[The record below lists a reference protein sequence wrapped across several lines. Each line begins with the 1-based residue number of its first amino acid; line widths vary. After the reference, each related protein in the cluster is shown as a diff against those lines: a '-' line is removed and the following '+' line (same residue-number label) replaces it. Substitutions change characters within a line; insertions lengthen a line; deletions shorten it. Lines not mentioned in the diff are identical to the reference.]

1 MEQEAIKTQTLLDE
15 TYAEV
20 TYFPD
25 MEMARVK
32 WKGNVNVDQYRNAFE
47 IVYKHA
53 LDGNLVKRFYSDTRE
68 QGVVGPE
75 NRKWFE
81 KEMLPKAIEAGMERA
96 GTISDANIFKRYY
109 LNMILKSIN
118 KFNLPFKL
126 CGSEEEV
133 VDFLMQE

>member
-1 MEQEAIKTQTLLDE
+1 MEKEAIKTQTLLNE
-15 TYAEV
+15 EYAEV
-20 TYFPD
+20 TYFPEQ
-25 MEMARVK
+25 EMARVK
-32 WKGNVNVDQYRNAFE
+32 WKGNVNVDQYRNAFMT
-47 IVYKHA
+47 VYNHA
-53 LDGNLVKRFYSDTRE
+53 IEGNLVRRFYSDTRE

-133 VDFLMQE
+133 TEFLMRE

>member
-1 MEQEAIKTQTLLDE
+1 MEKEAIKTQTLLDKD
-15 TYAEV
+15 YAEV
-20 TYFPD
+20 TYFPEQ
-25 MEMARVK
+25 EMARIK
-32 WKGNVNVDQYRNAFE
+32 WKGNVSVDQYRDAFLT
-47 IVYKHA
+47 VYEHA
-53 LDGNLVKRFYSDTRE
+53 IAGNTVKRFYSDTRE

-133 VDFLMQE
+133 VEFLMKE